1 MKYYD
6 GMGKDV
12 SGYVANL
19 EYRVNQQQIQIED
32 LQMHLS
38 KAKEEL
44 KAKVEVSENSEIVEP
59 LETEIIKPKR
69 KRRKS
74 VKKDADSQ

>member
-19 EYRVNQQQIQIED
+19 EYRINQQQIQIED
-32 LQMHLS
+32 LQNHLS
-38 KAKEEL
+38 KALEKLEPKTEP
-44 KAKVEVSENSEIVEP
+44 VEIVEP
-59 LETEIIKPKR
+59 LETEIIELKR
-69 KRRKS
+69 KRKKS